1 MVSGGQFFGRVR
13 NAGAMLTDA
22 NGVWLKGFVITLS
35 LVLKLKQIYEVC
47 VKVLCLGGA
56 QFQVEYDWIQN
67 EETGSEHVNR

>member
-1 MVSGGQFFGRVR
+1 MVSAGQFFGRVR

-22 NGVWLKGFVITLS
+22 NGVVWLKGFVALS